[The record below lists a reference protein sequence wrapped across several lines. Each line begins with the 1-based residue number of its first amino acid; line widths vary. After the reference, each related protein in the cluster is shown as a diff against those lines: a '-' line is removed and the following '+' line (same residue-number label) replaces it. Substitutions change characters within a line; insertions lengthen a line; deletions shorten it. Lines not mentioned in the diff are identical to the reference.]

1 LCTSNK
7 NLRRV
12 SLAPFPEYDPRK
24 LCNNFVDNNNKIYI
38 GTYPAEVTDYLRQL
52 RYNIRRS
59 EEMLEKRI
67 THELI
72 EINIQKEYRLS
83 EQELGYLTAKNDS
96 IIVNANGYELSELPG
111 LLARAGKFNYLQV
124 FVGDQQTG
132 RAVAEFNQKRG
143 KEVQFVDAKASP
155 LLYMGQ
161 SGSSLLET
169 NEREELITFLYNIP
183 ENRYLKAINN
193 RGKFLLY
200 CNPE

>member
-1 LCTSNK
+1 
-7 NLRRV
+7 V

-143 KEVQFVDAKASP
+143 KEVQFADAKASP

-161 SGSSLLET
+161 SGASLLET

>member
-1 LCTSNK
+1 
-7 NLRRV
+7 V